1 MTLAPRT
8 PSRAAQSAA
17 MLPWLQENPGNRLLQ
32 LRSNAGTHDL
42 PLAKQTLQQL
52 ISAGASG
59 DAVPVVRYDKSK
71 NEGKGDRAPRSDW
84 PQVRSLKRVS
94 RQGCCPQQMQNHLPH
109 VLCILSWAEHCT
121 SYLGRF

>member
-1 MTLAPRT
+1 M
-8 PSRAAQSAA
+8 QSAA
-17 MLPWLQENPGNRLLQ
+17 LLPWLQENPGNRLLQ

-84 PQVRSLKRVS
+84 PQVRSLIMVA
-94 RQGCCPQQMQNHLPH
+94 QW
-109 VLCILSWAEHCT
+109 CITVTIVPSKWKHICFPFDAT
-121 SYLGRF
+121 

>member
-1 MTLAPRT
+1 M
-8 PSRAAQSAA
+8 QSAA
-17 MLPWLQENPGNRLLQ
+17 LLPWLQENPDNRLLQ

-71 NEGKGDRAPRSDW
+71 NEGKGDRAPSSDW
-84 PQVRSLKRVS
+84 PQVRFLMMFLTSSLS
-94 RQGCCPQQMQNHLPH
+94 L
-109 VLCILSWAEHCT
+109 
-121 SYLGRF
+121 

>member
-1 MTLAPRT
+1 MSPKQAV
-8 PSRAAQSAA
+8 QSAA
-17 MLPWLQENPGNRLLQ
+17 LLPWLQENPGNRLLH

-84 PQVRSLKRVS
+84 PQVRFLLTLL
-94 RQGCCPQQMQNHLPH
+94 QW
-109 VLCILSWAEHCT
+109 CIIVT
-121 SYLGRF
+121 SVPSTWDCVCSPTYAT